1 MAISRN
7 FKCQRLKSPGAV
19 TILQS
24 LPYYGS
30 LNTPTAQLTR
40 NKYKN
45 KNNKNF
51 VKLMYALMISNWNIY
66 MLFTCVLFAHSDSER
81 YRKMWYWFFHMKIC
95 ASLFVH
101 QYCFASSF
109 FDWPRLA
116 VASLS
121 TLASK
126 IDYGHA
132 NMHVPLCRI
141 IVKSVVSV
149 SRLHIHI
156 LCAWQGIKIG

>member
-66 MLFTCVLFAHSDSER
+66 ICSSHVCCSPTLIVNGIEKCDIDSFTWKYVRLCLCTNIVSHRLSLTGPGLLSRHYRRWHPKLIMDMQTCMFLYVELLSSQSFPFLVYIFIFCVPGKE
-81 YRKMWYWFFHMKIC
+81 
-95 ASLFVH
+95 
-101 QYCFASSF
+101 
-109 FDWPRLA
+109 
-116 VASLS
+116 
-121 TLASK
+121 
-126 IDYGHA
+126 
-132 NMHVPLCRI
+132 
-141 IVKSVVSV
+141 
-149 SRLHIHI
+149 
-156 LCAWQGIKIG
+156 

>member
-95 ASLFVH
+95 ASLLCLCTNIVSHRLSLTGPGLLSRHYRRWHPKLIMDMQTCMFLYVELL
-101 QYCFASSF
+101 SSQSF
-109 FDWPRLA
+109 PFL
-116 VASLS
+116 VY
-121 TLASK
+121 
-126 IDYGHA
+126 IFIFC
-132 NMHVPLCRI
+132 VPG
-141 IVKSVVSV
+141 KE
-149 SRLHIHI
+149 
-156 LCAWQGIKIG
+156 